1 MKKWLYMLLGVVV
14 TLGGLWMGFHW
25 WSIVSKFLVGLAILF
40 IFMAGVIILIVSFMI
55 PAKEETFSDI
65 NDDEDKAECKDDCNS
80 DEGCCCK

>member
-14 TLGGLWMGFHW
+14 TLGGIWMSIHW
-25 WSIVSKFLVGLAILF
+25 WEILSPFLVGLAILF

-65 NDDEDKAECKDDCNS
+65 NTEEDEKESGCNLNESCSCK
-80 DEGCCCK
+80 